1 MAVRAKHFD
10 YWISLDER
18 GELTADGDPV
28 TIEGDI
34 SAEHL
39 LLTALARCSISSL
52 EHFARQK
59 DVEISRLGILV
70 RDGDPPRRTRSA
82 TDSSAS
88 SASSTSGSA
97 ASLPTTS
104 LRNLLE
110 SAEWG
115 CFIGASLDPAPKY
128 SWRVNGRDL

>member
-28 TIEGDI
+28 TIGGDI

-52 EHFARQK
+52 DHFARQK
-59 DVEISRLGILV
+59 DVDV
-70 RDGDPPRRTRSA
+70 
-82 TDSSAS
+82 
-88 SASSTSGSA
+88 
-97 ASLPTTS
+97 TTS
-104 LRNLLE
+104 AYASGTVTRREDQERYGFVSIECKLDVQLAGELTDDELRNLLE

>member
-1 MAVRAKHFD
+1 MALRAKHFD

-18 GELTADGDPV
+18 GGLSADGNPV
-28 TIEGDI
+28 TVEGDVG
-34 SAEHL
+34 AEHL
-39 LLTALARCSISSL
+39 LLTALARCSVSSL

-59 DVEISRLGILV
+59 ELEVSASAYASGTVTRREDEERYGFVSIECKLDVQLTGELGDVEL
-70 RDGDPPRRTRSA
+70 RS
-82 TDSSAS
+82 
-88 SASSTSGSA
+88 
-97 ASLPTTS
+97 
-104 LRNLLE
+104 LLE

>member
-18 GELTADGDPV
+18 GQLTADGDPV
-28 TIEGDI
+28 TIGGDV

-52 EHFARQK
+52 EHFAGQK
-59 DVEISRLGILV
+59 DLEV
-70 RDGDPPRRTRSA
+70 
-82 TDSSAS
+82 SAS
-88 SASSTSGSA
+88 AYASGTVTRREDQDRYGFVSFECKLDVKLTGELADDELSS
-97 ASLPTTS
+97 
-104 LRNLLE
+104 LLE

-115 CFIGASLDPAPKY
+115 CFIGASLDPAPRY

>member
-1 MAVRAKHFD
+1 VEVRAKHFD

-18 GELTADGDPV
+18 GGLTADGDPV
-28 TIEGDI
+28 TIGGDVG
-34 SAEHL
+34 AEHL

-59 DVEISRLGILV
+59 DVDV
-70 RDGDPPRRTRSA
+70 
-82 TDSSAS
+82 SAS
-88 SASSTSGSA
+88 AYASGTVTQREDEERYGFVSIECKLDVQLAGELA
-97 ASLPTTS
+97 EDELG
-104 LRNLLE
+104 NLLE

>member
-1 MAVRAKHFD
+1 MAVRATHFD
-10 YWISLDER
+10 YWISLDEL

-28 TIEGDI
+28 TIGGDI

-59 DVEISRLGILV
+59 DLELTASAYASGTVTRREDPERYGFVSIECKLDVRLVGELA
-70 RDGDPPRRTRSA
+70 DDE
-82 TDSSAS
+82 
-88 SASSTSGSA
+88 
-97 ASLPTTS
+97 

>member
-28 TIEGDI
+28 SVGGDV

-52 EHFARQK
+52 EHFARQQ
-59 DVEISRLGILV
+59 DLE
-70 RDGDPPRRTRSA
+70 A
-82 TDSSAS
+82 SAS
-88 SASSTSGSA
+88 AYASGTVTRREDEERYGFVNIECK
-97 ASLPTTS
+97 LDVKLTGEIGDDE
-104 LRNLLE
+104 LRNLLV

-115 CFIGASLDPAPKY
+115 CFIGASLEPAPKY

>member
-1 MAVRAKHFD
+1 VAVRAKHFD

-18 GELTADGDPV
+18 GQLTADGDPV
-28 TIEGDI
+28 TVGGDV

-59 DVEISRLGILV
+59 EVEV
-70 RDGDPPRRTRSA
+70 
-82 TDSSAS
+82 
-88 SASSTSGSA
+88 STSA
-97 ASLPTTS
+97 YASGTVTRRQDEERYGFVSIECKLDVGLTGELTDEE
-104 LRNLLE
+104 LRNLLS

-115 CFIGASLDPAPKY
+115 CFIGASLEPAPKY

>member
-1 MAVRAKHFD
+1 MEVRAKHFD

-28 TIEGDI
+28 TIGGEI

-59 DVEISRLGILV
+59 DVEV
-70 RDGDPPRRTRSA
+70 
-82 TDSSAS
+82 
-88 SASSTSGSA
+88 
-97 ASLPTTS
+97 TTS
-104 LRNLLE
+104 AYASGTVTRREDQERYGFVSIECKLDVQLAGELADDELRNLLE

>member
-10 YWISLDER
+10 YWISLDES
-18 GELTADGDPV
+18 GQLTADGDPV
-28 TIEGDI
+28 TIGGDV

-59 DVEISRLGILV
+59 DVEVTASAYASGTV
-70 RDGDPPRRTRSA
+70 TRREEQERYGFVSFECKL
-82 TDSSAS
+82 DVQ
-88 SASSTSGSA
+88 
-97 ASLPTTS
+97 
-104 LRNLLE
+104 LRGELADDELLNLLE

>member
-18 GELTADGDPV
+18 GGLTADGDPV
-28 TIEGDI
+28 TIGGDV

-39 LLTALARCSISSL
+39 LLTALARCSVSSL
-52 EHFARQK
+52 EHFAGQK
-59 DVEISRLGILV
+59 DVEV
-70 RDGDPPRRTRSA
+70 
-82 TDSSAS
+82 SAS
-88 SASSTSGSA
+88 AYASGTVTRREDQNRYGFVSFECKLDVQLAGELA
-97 ASLPTTS
+97 DDE

>member
-1 MAVRAKHFD
+1 MSVRAKHFE

-28 TIEGDI
+28 AIGGHVG
-34 SAEHL
+34 AEHL
-39 LLTALARCSISSL
+39 LLAALARCSISSL

-59 DVEISRLGILV
+59 EVEV
-70 RDGDPPRRTRSA
+70 
-82 TDSSAS
+82 SAS
-88 SASSTSGSA
+88 AYASGTVTRREDENRYGFVSIECKLDVQLTGGELA
-97 ASLPTTS
+97 DDELRSLF
-104 LRNLLE
+104 E

>member
-28 TIEGDI
+28 TIGGDI
-34 SAEHL
+34 TAEHL

-59 DVEISRLGILV
+59 DVDV
-70 RDGDPPRRTRSA
+70 
-82 TDSSAS
+82 
-88 SASSTSGSA
+88 
-97 ASLPTTS
+97 TTS
-104 LRNLLE
+104 AYASETVTRREDQERYGFVSIECKLDVQLAGELADDELRNLLE

>member
-18 GELTADGDPV
+18 GQLTADGDPV
-28 TIEGDI
+28 KIGGDV

-59 DVEISRLGILV
+59 DVEV
-70 RDGDPPRRTRSA
+70 
-82 TDSSAS
+82 SAS
-88 SASSTSGSA
+88 AYASGTVTRREDQERYGFVSFECKLDVQLTGELA
-97 ASLPTTS
+97 DEE
-104 LRNLLE
+104 LRDVLA

-128 SWRVNGRDL
+128 SWRVNGREL

>member
-18 GELTADGDPV
+18 GQLTADGDPV
-28 TIEGDI
+28 TIGGDV

-59 DVEISRLGILV
+59 DVEV
-70 RDGDPPRRTRSA
+70 
-82 TDSSAS
+82 SAS
-88 SASSTSGSA
+88 AYASGTVTRREDQERYGFVSFECKLDVQLTGELA
-97 ASLPTTS
+97 DEE
-104 LRNLLE
+104 LRDLLA

>member
-1 MAVRAKHFD
+1 VAVRAKHFD

-28 TIEGDI
+28 TIGGDL

-59 DVEISRLGILV
+59 DVDVTVSAYASGTV
-70 RDGDPPRRTRSA
+70 TRREDQERYGFVSIECKLDVQLEGELA
-82 TDSSAS
+82 DDE
-88 SASSTSGSA
+88 
-97 ASLPTTS
+97 

>member
-1 MAVRAKHFD
+1 VAVRAKHFD

-28 TIEGDI
+28 TVGGDV

-59 DVEISRLGILV
+59 DLE
-70 RDGDPPRRTRSA
+70 A
-82 TDSSAS
+82 SAS
-88 SASSTSGSA
+88 AYASGTVTRREDEERYGFVSIECKLDVKLAGEIGDDE
-97 ASLPTTS
+97 
-104 LRNLLE
+104 LRKLLA

-115 CFIGASLDPAPKY
+115 CFIGASLEPAPKY

>member
-28 TIEGDI
+28 TIGGDV

-59 DVEISRLGILV
+59 DVEV
-70 RDGDPPRRTRSA
+70 
-82 TDSSAS
+82 
-88 SASSTSGSA
+88 STSA
-97 ASLPTTS
+97 YASGTVTRREDEERYGFVSFECKLDVQ
-104 LRNLLE
+104 LHGELADDELLNLLE

>member
-1 MAVRAKHFD
+1 VAVRAKHFD

-28 TIEGDI
+28 AIGGDI

-59 DVEISRLGILV
+59 DVDVTASAYASGTV
-70 RDGDPPRRTRSA
+70 TRREDQERYGFVSIECKLDVQLEGELA
-82 TDSSAS
+82 DDE
-88 SASSTSGSA
+88 
-97 ASLPTTS
+97 

>member
-18 GELTADGDPV
+18 GGLTADGDPV
-28 TIEGDI
+28 TIGGDV

-52 EHFARQK
+52 DHFAGQK
-59 DVEISRLGILV
+59 GLEV
-70 RDGDPPRRTRSA
+70 
-82 TDSSAS
+82 SAS
-88 SASSTSGSA
+88 AYASGTVTRREDQNRYGFVSFECKLDVKLAGELA
-97 ASLPTTS
+97 DDE

>member
-18 GELTADGDPV
+18 GGLTADGDPV
-28 TIEGDI
+28 TIGGDV

-59 DVEISRLGILV
+59 DVEV
-70 RDGDPPRRTRSA
+70 
-82 TDSSAS
+82 SAS
-88 SASSTSGSA
+88 AYASGTVTRREDQERYGFVSFECKLDVQLTGELA
-97 ASLPTTS
+97 DEE
-104 LRNLLE
+104 LRDLLA